1 MCITIIQISKNEA
14 LELNS
19 MGFKFGDS
27 EMLHKSK
34 TRHPKYY
41 LTENPRALRA
51 LNKIRKSKIVR

>member
-1 MCITIIQISKNEA
+1 MDETKRSKKEA

-34 TRHPKYY
+34 SRHPKYY
-41 LTENPRALRA
+41 LTENSRVLRA
-51 LNKIRKSKIVR
+51 LNKIRKNKIVR

>member
-1 MCITIIQISKNEA
+1 
-14 LELNS
+14 

-41 LTENPRALRA
+41 LTENSRALRV
-51 LNKIRKSKIVR
+51 LNKIRKSKIVK

>member
-1 MCITIIQISKNEA
+1 
-14 LELNS
+14 

-41 LTENPRALRA
+41 LTENPRALRT
-51 LNKIRKSKIVR
+51 LNKIRKNKIVR